1 MMLPTFRLW
10 IVSLFILGASKIAA
24 EADTRDNGF
33 ESKGDLN
40 MPDIRHKDQFADI
53 TMANS
58 DFKVVVEA
66 NKKIK
71 ESLELSGEKR
81 SSEGTPRML
90 KKDEPKES
98 IKLEISSGGRATS
111 AVAEQEAHSRFVK
124 AEVSIS
130 YAIKPHNTKSIA
142 FISVAGLEKRGS
154 AVFYFIFCWNMHF
167 D

>member
-1 MMLPTFRLW
+1 MLPTFRLW

-24 EADTRDNGF
+24 EADTQDNGF

-66 NKKIK
+66 NKKMK

-81 SSEGTPRML
+81 SSEGAPRML
-90 KKDEPKES
+90 KKEEPKES

-124 AEVSIS
+124 AEVSIL
-130 YAIKPHNTKSIA
+130 YAIKPHNT
-142 FISVAGLEKRGS
+142 
-154 AVFYFIFCWNMHF
+154 
-167 D
+167 